1 MKILQPMVCQKKT
14 LFILYT
20 YTKVYLFMK
29 LYDYFSILGFVRTRL
44 FKVDVPSEFP
54 RDSQNLEI
62 RHKIDLPPDD
72 TTYWCST
79 HKLPNIFRRKHH
91 AVQVSTHIKKV

>member
-1 MKILQPMVCQKKT
+1 
-14 LFILYT
+14 
-20 YTKVYLFMK
+20 MK

-44 FKVDVPSEFP
+44 FKVVVPSEFP

-79 HKLPNIFRRKHH
+79 HKLPNVFKRKHH
-91 AVQVSTHIKKV
+91 AVQVSHHLKKCMRAPKFKKRTLKIDKKYDLI

>member
-1 MKILQPMVCQKKT
+1 MT
-14 LFILYT
+14 
-20 YTKVYLFMK
+20 
-29 LYDYFSILGFVRTRL
+29 ILGFVRTRL

-62 RHKIDLPPDD
+62 RHKIDLPSDD

-79 HKLPNIFRRKHH
+79 HKLPNVFKRKHH
-91 AVQVSTHIKKV
+91 AVQVSPYLEEKNNRIFFKTLSDQGTMGQNI

>member
-1 MKILQPMVCQKKT
+1 
-14 LFILYT
+14 
-20 YTKVYLFMK
+20 MK

-79 HKLPNIFRRKHH
+79 HKLPNVFRRKHH
-91 AVQVSTHIKKV
+91 AVQVSTHVYIKEYEGSKILKKRVPKIEKYV